1 MKFITFIFGLL
12 VCLSIGC
19 GESVDG
25 IAFNSDNYEI
35 EDIADSKFK
44 RASKY
49 AGDIIS
55 EQGTLLNGMKEGT
68 WVTYYDKIEGKIRK
82 IEHFHQGKIHGASII
97 MTPRGHIQQ
106 IAHYIHGQQDGMTI
120 SYNNVKTAGIANYS
134 AGQLH
139 GIFKGYFD
147 NGMIQQTVEYKN
159 GLKDGKLK
167 YFDEEGNMTLEYTY
181 KDDEKVE

>member
-1 MKFITFIFGLL
+1 MKNIAMLLGLFICLL
-12 VCLSIGC
+12 FAC

-25 IAFNSDNYEI
+25 VDFDSENYKI
-35 EDIADSKFK
+35 EDITDSKFK
-44 RASKY
+44 RATKY
-49 AGDIIS
+49 AGEIIA
-55 EQGTLLNGMKEGT
+55 EQGTLLNNMKEGT
-68 WVTYYDKIEGKIRK
+68 WVTYYEKIEGKIRK
-82 IEHFHQGKIHGASII
+82 IEHFHQGKVHGASINVD
-97 MTPRGHIQQ
+97 PRGHIQQ

-120 SYNNVKTAGIANYS
+120 SYNNAKTAGIANYS

-147 NGMIQQTVEYKN
+147 NGMVQQTVEYKN